1 MANLTCD
8 NSVMRR
14 LDKKKIAITFTIA
27 SLALTLSSCAGAGPN
42 AATRNIKQVTDGAE
56 AKIKT
61 DGNDIV
67 IANMLLVATPDGS
80 AVVVGTIINYS
91 DTPDTL
97 LGISAGGGQAVFTG
111 EKELR
116 KNEPIRFEGEM
127 ATSKAVFP
135 GVQAEAGKNVTLT
148 LAFARA
154 GVITLNA
161 IIRDQR
167 DDYAGITTGAK
178 LATTPAE

>member
-1 MANLTCD
+1 
-8 NSVMRR
+8 MRR
-14 LDKKKIAITFTIA
+14 LDRKKIAATFTIA

-42 AATRNIKQVTDGAE
+42 AATRVIKQVTDGAE

-61 DGNDIV
+61 EGNDIFV
-67 IANMLLVATPDGS
+67 ANMLLVATEDGS
-80 AVVVGTIINYS
+80 AVVVGTIVNYLE
-91 DTPDTL
+91 TPDTL
-97 LGISAGGGQAVFTG
+97 LGISAGGVQANITG

-116 KNEPIRFEGEM
+116 QNEPIRFEGEV

-135 GVQAEAGKNVTLT
+135 GVGAEPGKNVTVT

-154 GVITLNA
+154 GVVTLNA

>member
-1 MANLTCD
+1 
-8 NSVMRR
+8 MRR
-14 LDKKKIAITFTIA
+14 LDRKKIAATFTIA

-42 AATRNIKQVTDGAE
+42 AATRVIKQVTDGAE

-61 DGNDIV
+61 EGNDIFV
-67 IANMLLVATPDGS
+67 ANMLLVATEDGS
-80 AVVVGTIINYS
+80 AVVVGTIVNYLE
-91 DTPDTL
+91 TPDTL
-97 LGISAGGGQAVFTG
+97 LGISAGGVQANITG

-116 KNEPIRFEGEM
+116 QNEPIRFEGEV

-135 GVQAEAGKNVTLT
+135 GVGAQPGKNVTVT

-154 GVITLNA
+154 GVVTLNA

-167 DDYAGITTGAK
+167 DDYAGITTGTK
-178 LATTPAE
+178 LTTQPAE

>member
-1 MANLTCD
+1 
-8 NSVMRR
+8 MRR
-14 LDKKKIAITFTIA
+14 LDSKKIAATFTIA

-42 AATRNIKQVTDGAE
+42 AATRVIKQVTDGAE

-61 DGNDIV
+61 EGNDIFV
-67 IANMLLVATPDGS
+67 ANMLLVATDDGS
-80 AVVVGTIINYS
+80 AVVVGTIVNYLE
-91 DTPDTL
+91 TPDTL
-97 LGISAGGGQAVFTG
+97 LGISAGGVQANITG

-116 KNEPIRFEGEM
+116 QNEPIRFEGEV
-127 ATSKAVFP
+127 ASSKAVFP
-135 GVQAEAGKNVTLT
+135 GVGAQPGKNVTVT

-154 GVITLNA
+154 GVVTLNA

>member
-1 MANLTCD
+1 MC
-8 NSVMRR
+8 R
-14 LDKKKIAITFTIA
+14 LDSKKIAATFTIA

-42 AATRNIKQVTDGAE
+42 AATRVIKQVTDGAE

-61 DGNDIV
+61 EGNDIFV
-67 IANMLLVATPDGS
+67 ANMLLVATDDGS
-80 AVVVGTIINYS
+80 AVVVGTIVNYLE
-91 DTPDTL
+91 TPDTL
-97 LGISAGGGQAVFTG
+97 LGISAGGVQANITG

-116 KNEPIRFEGEM
+116 QNEPIRFEGEV

-135 GVQAEAGKNVTLT
+135 GVGAQPGKNVTVT

-154 GVITLNA
+154 GVVTLNA

>member
-1 MANLTCD
+1 
-8 NSVMRR
+8 MRR
-14 LDKKKIAITFTIA
+14 LDRKKIAATFTIA

-42 AATRNIKQVTDGAE
+42 AATRVIKQVTDGAE

-61 DGNDIV
+61 EGNDIFV
-67 IANMLLVATPDGS
+67 ANMLLVATEDGS
-80 AVVVGTIINYS
+80 AVVVGTIVNYLE
-91 DTPDTL
+91 TPDTL
-97 LGISAGGGQAVFTG
+97 LGISAGGVQANITG

-116 KNEPIRFEGEM
+116 QNEPIRFEGVV

-135 GVQAEAGKNVTLT
+135 GVGAQPGKNVTVT

-154 GVITLNA
+154 GVVTLNA

-167 DDYAGITTGAK
+167 DDYAGITTSAK
-178 LATTPAE
+178 LTTQPAE

>member
-1 MANLTCD
+1 
-8 NSVMRR
+8 MRR
-14 LDKKKIAITFTIA
+14 LDRKKIAATFTIA

-42 AATRNIKQVTDGAE
+42 AATRVIKQVTDGAE
-56 AKIKT
+56 AKVKSE
-61 DGNDIV
+61 GNDIFV
-67 IANMLLVATPDGS
+67 ANMLLVATEDGS
-80 AVVVGTIINYS
+80 AVVVGTIVNYLE
-91 DTPDTL
+91 TPDTL
-97 LGISAGGGQAVFTG
+97 LGISAGGVQAVITG

-116 KNEPIRFEGEM
+116 QNEPIRFEGEV

-135 GVQAEAGKNVTLT
+135 AVGAEAGKNVTLT

-154 GVITLNA
+154 GLVTLNA

-178 LATTPAE
+178 LATAATE

>member
-1 MANLTCD
+1 
-8 NSVMRR
+8 MRR
-14 LDKKKIAITFTIA
+14 LDSKKFAATFTIA

-42 AATRNIKQVTDGAE
+42 AATRVIKQVTDGAE

-61 DGNDIV
+61 EGNDIFV
-67 IANMLLVATPDGS
+67 ANMLLVATEDGS
-80 AVVVGTIINYS
+80 AVVVGTIVNYLE
-91 DTPDTL
+91 TPDTL
-97 LGISAGGGQAVFTG
+97 LGISAGGVQANITG

-116 KNEPIRFEGEM
+116 QNEPIRFEGEV

-135 GVQAEAGKNVTLT
+135 GVGAQPGKNVTVT

-154 GVITLNA
+154 GVVTLNA

-167 DDYAGITTGAK
+167 DDYAGITTGSK
-178 LATTPAE
+178 LATAPAE

>member
-1 MANLTCD
+1 
-8 NSVMRR
+8 MRR
-14 LDKKKIAITFTIA
+14 LDSKKIAATFTIA

-42 AATRNIKQVTDGAE
+42 AATRVIKQVTDGAE
-56 AKIKT
+56 AKIKSE
-61 DGNDIV
+61 GNDIFV
-67 IANMLLVATPDGS
+67 ANMLLVATEDGS
-80 AVVVGTIINYS
+80 AVVVGTIVNYLE
-91 DTPDTL
+91 TPDTL
-97 LGISAGGGQAVFTG
+97 LGISAGGVQANITG

-116 KNEPIRFEGEM
+116 QNEPIRFEGEV

-135 GVQAEAGKNVTLT
+135 GVGAQPGKNVTVT

-154 GVITLNA
+154 GVVTLNA

>member
-1 MANLTCD
+1 
-8 NSVMRR
+8 MRR
-14 LDKKKIAITFTIA
+14 LDSKKIAATFTIA

-42 AATRNIKQVTDGAE
+42 AATRVIKQVTDGAE

-61 DGNDIV
+61 EGNDIF
-67 IANMLLVATPDGS
+67 IANMLLVATDDGS
-80 AVVVGTIINYS
+80 AVVVGTIVNYLE
-91 DTPDTL
+91 TPDTL
-97 LGISAGGGQAVFTG
+97 LGISAGGVQANITG

-116 KNEPIRFEGEM
+116 QNEPIRFEGEV

-135 GVQAEAGKNVTLT
+135 GVGAQPGKNVTVT

-154 GVITLNA
+154 GVVTLNA

>member
-1 MANLTCD
+1 
-8 NSVMRR
+8 MRR
-14 LDKKKIAITFTIA
+14 LDGKKIAATFTIA

-42 AATRNIKQVTDGAE
+42 AATRVIKQVTDGAE

-61 DGNDIV
+61 EGNDIFV
-67 IANMLLVATPDGS
+67 ANMLLVATEDGS
-80 AVVVGTIINYS
+80 AVVVGTIVNYLE
-91 DTPDTL
+91 TPDTL
-97 LGISAGGGQAVFTG
+97 LGISAGGVQANITG

-116 KNEPIRFEGEM
+116 QNEPIRFEGEV

-135 GVQAEAGKNVTLT
+135 AVGAQPGKNVTVT

-154 GVITLNA
+154 GVVTLNA

-178 LATTPAE
+178 LTTQPAE

>member
-1 MANLTCD
+1 LRPCAA
-8 NSVMRR
+8 SIEKR
-14 LDKKKIAITFTIA
+14 L
-27 SLALTLSSCAGAGPN
+27 LQLSQLHPLHSHSHHVQAPGPS
-42 AATRNIKQVTDGAE
+42 AATRVIKQVTDGAE

-61 DGNDIV
+61 EGNDIFV
-67 IANMLLVATPDGS
+67 ANMLLVATEDGS
-80 AVVVGTIINYS
+80 AVVVGTIVNYLE
-91 DTPDTL
+91 TPDTL
-97 LGISAGGGQAVFTG
+97 LGISAGGVQAVFTG

-116 KNEPIRFEGEM
+116 QNEPIRFEGEV

-135 GVQAEAGKNVTLT
+135 TVGAEAGKNVTVT

-154 GVITLNA
+154 GVVTLNA

-167 DDYAGITTGAK
+167 DDYSGITTGAK

>member
-1 MANLTCD
+1 L
-8 NSVMRR
+8 RR
-14 LDKKKIAITFTIA
+14 LDSKKIAATFTIA

-42 AATRNIKQVTDGAE
+42 AATRVIKQVTDGAE

-61 DGNDIV
+61 EGNDIFV
-67 IANMLLVATPDGS
+67 ANMLLVATEDGS
-80 AVVVGTIINYS
+80 AVVVGTIVNYLE
-91 DTPDTL
+91 TPDTL
-97 LGISAGGGQAVFTG
+97 LGISAGGVQANITG

-116 KNEPIRFEGEM
+116 QNEPIRFEGEV

-135 GVQAEAGKNVTLT
+135 GVGAEPGKNVTVT

-154 GVITLNA
+154 GVVTLNA

>member
-1 MANLTCD
+1 
-8 NSVMRR
+8 MRR
-14 LDKKKIAITFTIA
+14 LDRKKIAAAFTIA

-42 AATRNIKQVTDGAE
+42 AATRVIKQVTDGAE
-56 AKIKT
+56 AKVKSE
-61 DGNDIV
+61 GNDIFV
-67 IANMLLVATPDGS
+67 ANMLLVATEDGS
-80 AVVVGTIINYS
+80 AVVVGTIVNYLE
-91 DTPDTL
+91 TPDTL
-97 LGISAGGGQAVFTG
+97 LGITAGGVQAVITG

-116 KNEPIRFEGEM
+116 QNEPIRFEGDV

-135 GVQAEAGKNVTLT
+135 AVGAEAGKNITLT

-154 GVITLNA
+154 GLVTLNA

-178 LATTPAE
+178 LATDATE

>member
-1 MANLTCD
+1 VVAV
-8 NSVMRR
+8 S
-14 LDKKKIAITFTIA
+14 

-42 AATRNIKQVTDGAE
+42 AATRVIKQVTDGAE
-56 AKIKT
+56 AKVKSE
-61 DGNDIV
+61 GNDV
-67 IANMLLVATPDGS
+67 FVANMLLVATEDGS
-80 AVVVGTIINYS
+80 AVVVGTIVNYLE
-91 DTPDTL
+91 TPDTL
-97 LGISAGGGQAVFTG
+97 LGITAGGVQAVITG

-116 KNEPIRFEGEM
+116 QNEPIRFEGDV

-135 GVQAEAGKNVTLT
+135 AVGAEAGKNITLT

-154 GVITLNA
+154 GLVTLNA

-178 LATTPAE
+178 LATQATE

>member
-1 MANLTCD
+1 
-8 NSVMRR
+8 MRR
-14 LDKKKIAITFTIA
+14 LDSKKIAVTFTIA

-42 AATRNIKQVTDGAE
+42 AATRVIKQVTDGAE
-56 AKIKT
+56 AKVKT
-61 DGNDIV
+61 DGNDIFV
-67 IANMLLVATPDGS
+67 ANMLLVATPDGS
-80 AVVVGTIINYS
+80 AVVVGTIVNYLE
-91 DTPDTL
+91 TPDTL
-97 LGISAGGGQAVFTG
+97 LGITAGGVQAVING

-116 KNEPIRFEGEM
+116 QNEPIRFEGDV

-135 GVQAEAGKNVTLT
+135 AVGAEAGKNITLT

-154 GVITLNA
+154 GLVTLNA

-178 LATTPAE
+178 LATDATE

>member
-1 MANLTCD
+1 
-8 NSVMRR
+8 MRR
-14 LDKKKIAITFTIA
+14 LDSKKIAATFTIA

-42 AATRNIKQVTDGAE
+42 AATRVIKQVTDGAE
-56 AKIKT
+56 AKVKSE
-61 DGNDIV
+61 GNDIFV
-67 IANMLLVATPDGS
+67 ANMLLVATEDGS
-80 AVVVGTIINYS
+80 AVVVGTIVNYLE
-91 DTPDTL
+91 TPDTL
-97 LGISAGGGQAVFTG
+97 LGITAGGVQANITG

-116 KNEPIRFEGEM
+116 QNEPIRFEGEV

-135 GVQAEAGKNVTLT
+135 GVGAQPGKNVTVT

-154 GVITLNA
+154 GVVTLNS

>member
-1 MANLTCD
+1 
-8 NSVMRR
+8 MRR
-14 LDKKKIAITFTIA
+14 LDRKKIAATFTIA
-27 SLALTLSSCAGAGPN
+27 SLALTLSSCAGAGPS
-42 AATRNIKQVTDGAE
+42 AATRVIKQVTDGAE

-61 DGNDIV
+61 EGNDIFV
-67 IANMLLVATPDGS
+67 ANMLLVATDDGS
-80 AVVVGTIINYS
+80 AVVVGTIVNYLE
-91 DTPDTL
+91 TPDTL
-97 LGISAGGGQAVFTG
+97 LGITAGGVQANITG

-116 KNEPIRFEGEM
+116 QNEPIRFEGEV

-135 GVQAEAGKNVTLT
+135 TVGAEAGKNVTVT

-154 GVITLNA
+154 GVVTLNA

-178 LATTPAE
+178 LTTQPVE

>member
-1 MANLTCD
+1 
-8 NSVMRR
+8 MRR
-14 LDKKKIAITFTIA
+14 LDSKKIAATFTIA

-42 AATRNIKQVTDGAE
+42 AATRVIKQVTDGAE

-61 DGNDIV
+61 EGNDIFV
-67 IANMLLVATPDGS
+67 ANMLLVATEDGS
-80 AVVVGTIINYS
+80 AVVVGTIVNYLE
-91 DTPDTL
+91 TPDTL
-97 LGISAGGGQAVFTG
+97 LGISAGGVQANITG

-116 KNEPIRFEGEM
+116 QNEPIRFEGEV

-135 GVQAEAGKNVTLT
+135 GVGAQPGKNVTVT

-154 GVITLNA
+154 GVVTLNA

>member
-1 MANLTCD
+1 
-8 NSVMRR
+8 MRR
-14 LDKKKIAITFTIA
+14 LDSKKIAATFTIA

-42 AATRNIKQVTDGAE
+42 AATRVIKQVTDGAE

-61 DGNDIV
+61 EGNDIFV
-67 IANMLLVATPDGS
+67 ANMLLVATEDGS
-80 AVVVGTIINYS
+80 AVVVGTIVNYLE
-91 DTPDTL
+91 TPDTL
-97 LGISAGGGQAVFTG
+97 LGISAGGVQANITG

-116 KNEPIRFEGEM
+116 QNEPIRFEGEV

-135 GVQAEAGKNVTLT
+135 GVGAEPGKNVTVT

-154 GVITLNA
+154 GVVTLNA

>member
-1 MANLTCD
+1 
-8 NSVMRR
+8 MRR
-14 LDKKKIAITFTIA
+14 LDSKKIAATFTIA

-42 AATRNIKQVTDGAE
+42 AATRVIKQVTDGAE

-61 DGNDIV
+61 EGNDIFV
-67 IANMLLVATPDGS
+67 ANMLLVATEDGS
-80 AVVVGTIINYS
+80 AVVVGTIVNYLE
-91 DTPDTL
+91 TPDTL
-97 LGISAGGGQAVFTG
+97 LGISAGGVQANITG

-116 KNEPIRFEGEM
+116 QNEPIRFEGEV

-135 GVQAEAGKNVTLT
+135 GVGAQPGKNVTVT

-154 GVITLNA
+154 GVVTLNS

-178 LATTPAE
+178 LATAPAE

>member
-1 MANLTCD
+1 
-8 NSVMRR
+8 MRR
-14 LDKKKIAITFTIA
+14 LDSKKIAATFTIA

-42 AATRNIKQVTDGAE
+42 AATRVIQQVTDGAE

-61 DGNDIV
+61 EGNDIFV
-67 IANMLLVATPDGS
+67 ANMLLVATEDGS
-80 AVVVGTIINYS
+80 AVVVGTIVNYLE
-91 DTPDTL
+91 TPDTL
-97 LGISAGGGQAVFTG
+97 LGISAGGVQANITG

-116 KNEPIRFEGEM
+116 QNEPIRFEGEV

-135 GVQAEAGKNVTLT
+135 NVGAQPGKNVTVT

-154 GVITLNA
+154 GVVTLNA

-178 LATTPAE
+178 LATAPAE

>member
-1 MANLTCD
+1 
-8 NSVMRR
+8 MRR
-14 LDKKKIAITFTIA
+14 LDRKKIAATFTIA

-42 AATRNIKQVTDGAE
+42 AATRVIKQVTDGAE

-61 DGNDIV
+61 EGNDIFV
-67 IANMLLVATPDGS
+67 ANMLLVATDDGS
-80 AVVVGTIINYS
+80 AVVVGTIVNYLE
-91 DTPDTL
+91 TPDTL
-97 LGISAGGGQAVFTG
+97 LGISAGGVQANITG

-116 KNEPIRFEGEM
+116 QNEPIRFEGEV

-135 GVQAEAGKNVTLT
+135 GVGAQPGKNVTVT

-154 GVITLNA
+154 GVVTLNA

-178 LATTPAE
+178 LATAPAE

>member
-1 MANLTCD
+1 
-8 NSVMRR
+8 MRR
-14 LDKKKIAITFTIA
+14 PDRKKIAATFTIA

-42 AATRNIKQVTDGAE
+42 AATRVIKQVTDGAE

-61 DGNDIV
+61 EGNDIFV
-67 IANMLLVATPDGS
+67 ANMLLVATDDGS
-80 AVVVGTIINYS
+80 AVVVGTIVNYLEI
-91 DTPDTL
+91 PDTL
-97 LGISAGGGQAVFTG
+97 LGISAGGVQANITG

-116 KNEPIRFEGEM
+116 QNEPIRFEGEV

-135 GVQAEAGKNVTLT
+135 GVGAQPGKNVTVT

-154 GVITLNA
+154 GEVTLNA

>member
-1 MANLTCD
+1 
-8 NSVMRR
+8 MRPTKF
-14 LDKKKIAITFTIA
+14 KKLSIALITSA
-27 SLALTLSSCAGAGPN
+27 LALTLTGCYGAGPN
-42 AATRNIKQVTDGAE
+42 AETRLIKRVTDGNE
-56 AKIKT
+56 
-61 DGNDIV
+61 V
-67 IANMLLVATPDGS
+67 ILKENGANISVSNLLLVATEDGS
-80 AVVVGTIINYS
+80 AVVVGTIVNYLE
-91 DTPDTL
+91 TPDTL
-97 LGISAGGGQAVFTG
+97 LGISAGGVQANITG

-116 KNEPIRFEGEM
+116 QNEPIRFEGEV

-135 GVQAEAGKNVTLT
+135 GVGAQPGKNVTVT

-154 GVITLNA
+154 GVVTLNS

>member
-1 MANLTCD
+1 
-8 NSVMRR
+8 MRR
-14 LDKKKIAITFTIA
+14 LDSKKIAATFTIA

-42 AATRNIKQVTDGAE
+42 AATRVIKQVTDGAE

-61 DGNDIV
+61 EGNDIFV
-67 IANMLLVATPDGS
+67 ANMLLVATDDGS
-80 AVVVGTIINYS
+80 AVVVGTIVNYLE
-91 DTPDTL
+91 TPDTL
-97 LGISAGGGQAVFTG
+97 LGISAGGVQANITG

-116 KNEPIRFEGEM
+116 QNEPIRFEGEV

-135 GVQAEAGKNVTLT
+135 GVGAQPGKNVTVT

-154 GVITLNA
+154 GVVTLNA

>member
-1 MANLTCD
+1 
-8 NSVMRR
+8 MRR
-14 LDKKKIAITFTIA
+14 LDSKKIAATFTIA

-42 AATRNIKQVTDGAE
+42 AATRVIKQVTDGAE
-56 AKIKT
+56 AKIKSE
-61 DGNDIV
+61 GNDIFV
-67 IANMLLVATPDGS
+67 ANMLLVATDDDS
-80 AVVVGTIINYS
+80 AVVVGTIVNYLE
-91 DTPDTL
+91 TPDTL
-97 LGISAGGGQAVFTG
+97 LGISAGGVQANITG

-116 KNEPIRFEGEM
+116 QNEPIRFEGEV

-135 GVQAEAGKNVTLT
+135 GVGAEPGKNVTVT

-154 GVITLNA
+154 GVVTLNA

>member
-1 MANLTCD
+1 
-8 NSVMRR
+8 MRR
-14 LDKKKIAITFTIA
+14 LDRKKIAATFTIA

-42 AATRNIKQVTDGAE
+42 AATRVIKQVTDGAE

-61 DGNDIV
+61 EGNDIFV
-67 IANMLLVATPDGS
+67 ANMLLVATDDGS
-80 AVVVGTIINYS
+80 AVVVGTIVNYLE
-91 DTPDTL
+91 TPDTL
-97 LGISAGGGQAVFTG
+97 LGISAGGVQANITG

-116 KNEPIRFEGEM
+116 PNEPIRFEGEV

-135 GVQAEAGKNVTLT
+135 GVGAQPGKNVTVT

-154 GVITLNA
+154 GVVTLNA

-178 LATTPAE
+178 LTTQPAE

>member
-1 MANLTCD
+1 
-8 NSVMRR
+8 MRR
-14 LDKKKIAITFTIA
+14 LDSKKIAATFTIA

-42 AATRNIKQVTDGAE
+42 AATRVIKQVTDGAE

-61 DGNDIV
+61 EGNDIFV
-67 IANMLLVATPDGS
+67 ANMLLVATEDGS
-80 AVVVGTIINYS
+80 AVVVGTIVNYLE
-91 DTPDTL
+91 TPDTL
-97 LGISAGGGQAVFTG
+97 LGISAGGVQANITG

-116 KNEPIRFEGEM
+116 QNEPIRFEGEL

-135 GVQAEAGKNVTLT
+135 GVGAQPGKNVTVT

-154 GVITLNA
+154 GVVTLNA

-178 LATTPAE
+178 LATAPAE

>member
-1 MANLTCD
+1 
-8 NSVMRR
+8 MRR
-14 LDKKKIAITFTIA
+14 LDRKKIAATFTIA

-42 AATRNIKQVTDGAE
+42 AATRVIKQVTDGAE
-56 AKIKT
+56 AKVKT
-61 DGNDIV
+61 DGNDIFV
-67 IANMLLVATPDGS
+67 ANMLLVATDDGS
-80 AVVVGTIINYS
+80 AVVVGTIVNYLE
-91 DTPDTL
+91 TPDTL
-97 LGISAGGGQAVFTG
+97 LGITAGGVQAVFTG

-116 KNEPIRFEGEM
+116 QNEPIRFEGEV

-135 GVQAEAGKNVTLT
+135 AVGAEAGKNVTLT

-154 GVITLNA
+154 GLVTLNA

-178 LATTPAE
+178 LATDATE